1 MQQRRHYYS
10 KPSQMYSRQ
19 MLPYYYMSS
28 QIYSGKLMPT
38 VRRMFVDPQIF
49 PYYNLK
55 PIPFIRRNAWESSR
69 QINELPGAS
78 LVVMYQS

>member
-1 MQQRRHYYS
+1 
-10 KPSQMYSRQ
+10 
-19 MLPYYYMSS
+19 
-28 QIYSGKLMPT
+28 MPT

-69 QINELPGAS
+69 QMNELPGAS
-78 LVVMYQS
+78 LIGSITVLSRISSNMEVW

>member
-1 MQQRRHYYS
+1 
-10 KPSQMYSRQ
+10 
-19 MLPYYYMSS
+19 
-28 QIYSGKLMPT
+28 MPT

-69 QINELPGAS
+69 QMNELPGAS